1 MLLAGI
7 YRVVENQIEMTIIT
21 TLANESMKQIHQ
33 RMPLII
39 TNEQMKPWLSKDNFK
54 SILRIKPQPV
64 KISSGIL
71 QASLF

>member
-33 RMPLII
+33 RMQPAYY
-39 TNEQMKPWLSKDNFK
+39 QMF
-54 SILRIKPQPV
+54 
-64 KISSGIL
+64 
-71 QASLF
+71 

>member
-39 TNEQMKPWLSKDNFK
+39 TNEQMNSWLSKDNFK
-54 SILRIKPQPV
+54 SILRIKPQPI
-64 KISSGIL
+64 KISSGAL
-71 QASLF
+71 QVSLF